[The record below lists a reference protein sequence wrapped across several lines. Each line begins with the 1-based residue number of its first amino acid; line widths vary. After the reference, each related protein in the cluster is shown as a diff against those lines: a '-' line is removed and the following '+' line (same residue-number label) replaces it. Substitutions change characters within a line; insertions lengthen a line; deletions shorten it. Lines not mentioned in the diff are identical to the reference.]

1 MSAQA
6 PQQKPNPQQAQAPRI
21 IEGFDPKAFAQNLAQ
36 EAAQVIPPNIQDVD
50 KKFVIELVH
59 KFCLL
64 CGDALVKD
72 TKYELNAQQ
81 ASMITQFIGE
91 WTFHKSVDLINGGI
105 ALELREGVLQKVAFT
120 VFEIA
125 KQAISRNL
133 PQDQTIQ
140 VIEAQVKNCFKAAI
154 EDLKAKGKIDDNL
167 ANTAMNQSSIDQMS
181 TQEFEQE
188 QALGD
193 DLSDTKIL
201 KLASL
206 ALLIKKLPQ
215 EKANNIISKF
225 NQSEAQVLAQYIKM
239 PHLDQKIDKGITI
252 RCLEE
257 IKEVLPEPKIV
268 TKDRVYRKLYKIV
281 KNSDKNKISNII
293 DNERPLIKQFVMS
306 PFTKQETILPP
317 RVSFIICKYL
327 EEMLS
332 RDDNKKKG

>member
-36 EAAQVIPPNIQDVD
+36 EASQVIPPNIQDVD

-167 ANTAMNQSSIDQMS
+167 ANTAMSQSSIDQMS
-181 TQEFEQE
+181 KQEFEQE

-225 NQSEAQVLAQYIKM
+225 KLIIS
-239 PHLDQKIDKGITI
+239 GILT
-252 RCLEE
+252 
-257 IKEVLPEPKIV
+257 
-268 TKDRVYRKLYKIV
+268 T
-281 KNSDKNKISNII
+281 
-293 DNERPLIKQFVMS
+293 
-306 PFTKQETILPP
+306 
-317 RVSFIICKYL
+317 FI
-327 EEMLS
+327 
-332 RDDNKKKG
+332 